1 MCVTSSKIIHMKKT
15 LGILSLLALISFAF
29 TFSLNK
35 SSESNIQFSAKNF
48 NEVLADAANAEK
60 LVFIDVSTSWCGY
73 CKKMKANTYTDA
85 SVINLVNSK
94 YISKSIDAEKGEGI
108 AIAKKYNVRA
118 YPTVLVLNAKGELL
132 KTGEGYLKPNQLIQ
146 FLDE

>member
-1 MCVTSSKIIHMKKT
+1 MKKT

-35 SSESNIQFSAKNF
+35 SSESNIQFSNKNF
-48 NEVLADAANAEK
+48 NEVLADAANTEK

-146 FLDE
+146 FLDK

>member
-1 MCVTSSKIIHMKKT
+1 MKKT
-15 LGILSLLALISFAF
+15 LGILSLLAVIGFAF
-29 TFSLNK
+29 TWA
-35 SSESNIQFSAKNF
+35 SAKAVEANIRFSDKNF
-48 NEVLADAANAEK
+48 EEVLAEAALTEK

-85 SVINLVNSK
+85 DVANLINSK
-94 YISKSIDAEKGEGI
+94 YISKSIDAEKGEGS
-108 AIAKKYNVRA
+108 AIERKYRVEA

-146 FLDE
+146 FLNN

>member
-1 MCVTSSKIIHMKKT
+1 MKKT

-146 FLDE
+146 FLDK